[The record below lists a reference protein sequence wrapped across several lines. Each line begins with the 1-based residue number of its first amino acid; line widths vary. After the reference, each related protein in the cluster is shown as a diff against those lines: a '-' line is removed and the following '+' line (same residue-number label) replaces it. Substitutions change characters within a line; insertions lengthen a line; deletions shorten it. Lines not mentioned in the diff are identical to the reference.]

1 MVVGHYE
8 GEDWILHE
16 VIEGPASQLVQL
28 HQILKVGDLSLLPAG
43 GAGGTEEGKYK
54 LRENEINLYNY
65 YSVMSTIIFI
75 H

>member
-28 HQILKVGDLSLLPAG
+28 HQVLKVGDLSLLPAG
-43 GAGGTEEGKYK
+43 GAEGDGGGKV
-54 LRENEINLYNY
+54 RMRVV
-65 YSVMSTIIFI
+65 S
-75 H
+75 